1 MPRSRERR
9 DDWSRRRRGRDEEHQ
24 SRCSDRRADARP
36 GAAAHTL
43 RRSCPTLRVA
53 STTQQRLDG
62 GWRERSNYID
72 VELFGAQAE
81 SAAQH
86 LVRGRQIAV
95 DGRLEWREYEG
106 GDGVKRQV
114 HRIVADSL
122 QFLPDARAASAGR
135 AAAEEATPA

>member
-1 MPRSRERR
+1 MRNINRTVLTGGLAREPA
-9 DDWSRRRRGRDEEHQ
+9 RRRTRSGRAP
-24 SRCSDRRADARP
+24 R
-36 GAAAHTL
+36 
-43 RRSCPTLRVA
+43 TLRVA
-53 STTQQRLDG
+53 FTTQQRLDG
-62 GWRERSNYID
+62 AWHERSNYID

-106 GDGVKRQV
+106 RDGVKRQV

-122 QFLPDARAASAGR
+122 QYLPDAR
-135 AAAEEATPA
+135 EPA